1 MHSYL
6 WSIYIVCMACQKT
19 LFAFVS
25 PIDIYHSG
33 HSSYVFW
40 DIYHRIVYSV
50 GKAKYCFKISWT
62 VSQLLI
68 WIPHGGS
75 SSAYLNTFPGSCT
88 FSLLIFFFFSPANW
102 PFPDSALADISTAKT
117 EKSPTADSSSWAN
130 KKYFIDKNPIK
141 GNVSCLQKAE

>member
-88 FSLLIFFFFSPANW
+88 FSLLIFFFFLQPIDHFQIVPLQISQQLKQRKAQQLTAPAGQTKN
-102 PFPDSALADISTAKT
+102 IS
-117 EKSPTADSSSWAN
+117 
-130 KKYFIDKNPIK
+130 
-141 GNVSCLQKAE
+141 